1 MVRALR
7 NRARALANRA
17 PENVPSPTP
26 RLPSRLPRAPGL
38 SSLRGEPPGS
48 ATTHR
53 DDAPSQVGLPDDEL
67 HRRIGTHRGV
77 YGRYR
82 DVVPNE
88 RALYHLVP
96 ARWFNAQLPIGAGRD
111 GYVTEDFHVLGGIE
125 TFRDLDKLLAHANE
139 QLAEQRGYFYVLQ
152 LDFDDPEA
160 RARARDGKRPTEGK
174 KTDASA
180 SASADDSDSDAST
193 DESAGSF
200 VMVRDGARS
209 CAIETP
215 EPDRET
221 GVVLVRAAV
230 DVDRIQRVYVASRA
244 AEASTAGAFTNVS
257 PP

>member
-160 RARARDGKRPTEGK
+160 SARARDAKRPTEGK
-174 KTDASA
+174 KNAASVSA
-180 SASADDSDSDAST
+180 SASAAEDSDSDASA
-193 DESAGSF
+193 DAF
-200 VMVRDGARS
+200 VMVQNDARS
-209 CAIETP
+209 NACAIP
-215 EPDRET
+215 EPNRDT
-221 GVVLVRAAV
+221 GVVFVRAAV
-230 DVDRIQRVYVASRA
+230 DVDCIQRVYVASRA
-244 AEASTAGAFTNVS
+244 EEASRAGAFTNVT